1 MGDLI
6 QTYSPADSLK
16 SQTVKGSLDI
26 QILIVNLVQNKY
38 FGCNN
43 LDYSSNDLCITCVCL
58 LITPAVDYHTAK
70 S

>member
-16 SQTVKGSLDI
+16 SQTVKGSSDI
-26 QILIVNLVQNKY
+26 QILKVNLVQNKH